1 MSDMCQSLNIK
12 DNIDAIFESGERSGN
27 SGSFFFFSKDKKF
40 VVKTMRFNEK
50 AILLSMLDK
59 MYQHFLETQNK
70 SIIAKIYGLYSIKSN
85 FFDEVTIYVM
95 QNTLKNENEMML
107 FDLKG
112 SLYKRIVPFKE
123 KWWNTKKSHKK
134 CMKDLNYLEIM
145 RSKKEAIDIDNITKL
160 ELETII

>member
-1 MSDMCQSLNIK
+1 
-12 DNIDAIFESGERSGN
+12 
-27 SGSFFFFSKDKKF
+27 
-40 VVKTMRFNEK
+40 MRFNEK
-50 AILLSMLDK
+50 AVLLSMLDK

-112 SLYKRIVPFKE
+112 SLHKRIVPFKD
-123 KWWNTKKSHKK
+123 KWWHTKKSHKK

-145 RSKKEAIDIDNITKL
+145 RNKKEAIDIDNITKL

>member
-85 FFDEVTIYVM
+85 FFRNFSKYFRKVI
-95 QNTLKNENEMML
+95 
-107 FDLKG
+107 
-112 SLYKRIVPFKE
+112 
-123 KWWNTKKSHKK
+123 KK
-134 CMKDLNYLEIM
+134 YITLEITY
-145 RSKKEAIDIDNITKL
+145 RVISIDCYKYF
-160 ELETII
+160 